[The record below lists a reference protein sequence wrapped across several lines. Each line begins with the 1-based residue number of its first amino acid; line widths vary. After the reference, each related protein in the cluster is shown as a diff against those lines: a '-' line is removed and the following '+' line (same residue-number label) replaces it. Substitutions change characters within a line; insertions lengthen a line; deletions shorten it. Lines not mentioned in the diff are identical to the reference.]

1 MELILQGDSY
11 KYNWKEV
18 TDEFPVVHVIT
29 DPPYDDRIQVYG
41 LVSNIVKN
49 GNILLFAP
57 FDGGYGMIPDETL
70 LWIKAFRTMNFT
82 KRCGTHSFVEKID
95 IYRRSPVF
103 NVLHWQQMA
112 GVYHDLQEERRL
124 IHPFQKPLSLIRRL
138 VLIYTNPGDLV
149 VDPFGG
155 SGTTALACKQT
166 GRNFVSMEIDVDI
179 CSQSLFRV
187 RHTL

>member
-1 MELILQGDSY
+1 MELVLQGNSY
-11 KYNWKEV
+11 EYNWKEV

-29 DPPYDDRIQVYG
+29 DPPYDDDRFKIFG
-41 LVSNIVKN
+41 LGTDIVKE
-49 GNILLFAP
+49 GNLLLFSP
-57 FDGGYGMIPDETL
+57 LDSGYFLKPDETL
-70 LWIKAFRTMNFT
+70 LWIKAFRTMNFS
-82 KRCGTHSFVEKID
+82 KKCGASSFVEKISV
-95 IYRRSPVF
+95 YRRSPVF
-103 NVLHWQQMA
+103 NCLHWQQMA
-112 GVYHDLQEERRL
+112 GVYHDLQEERKL

-166 GRNFVSMEIDVDI
+166 GRNFVSMEIDTDT

-187 RHTL
+187 MS